1 MKRENKLM
9 NDALRRVLGLQVEQ
23 EDQKVKKDHPIN
35 ELFRSMKR
43 KNEQK
48 VNDLINHHKCCLLY
62 TSPSPRD

>member
-9 NDALRRVLGLQVEQ
+9 NDALRRGLGSQVE
-23 EDQKVKKDHPIN
+23 EEEQKVKKDHPIN

-48 VNDLINHHKCCLLY
+48 VNDLINHHK
-62 TSPSPRD
+62 

>member
-9 NDALRRVLGLQVEQ
+9 NDALRRVLGLQVE
-23 EDQKVKKDHPIN
+23 EEEQKVKKDHPIN

-48 VNDLINHHKCCLLY
+48 VNDLINHHK
-62 TSPSPRD
+62 